1 MDQEWRVSVAFVT
14 GSGGLIGSEAVRHF
28 AGLGLEVVGIDNDMR
43 QEFFGEEASTA
54 WNVRRLTDELG
65 STYSHHSIDIRDR
78 AALAKLFK
86 RYGTDVAVAVSYTH
100 LTLPT
105 N

>member
-1 MDQEWRVSVAFVT
+1 MSVAFVT

-28 AGLGLEVVGIDNDMR
+28 AGLGLDVVGIDNDMR

-65 STYSHHSIDIRDR
+65 EAYSHHSIDIRDR
-78 AALAKLFK
+78 ARSARCSA
-86 RYGTDVAVAVSYTH
+86 GTAGTW
-100 LTLPT
+100 LW
-105 N
+105 